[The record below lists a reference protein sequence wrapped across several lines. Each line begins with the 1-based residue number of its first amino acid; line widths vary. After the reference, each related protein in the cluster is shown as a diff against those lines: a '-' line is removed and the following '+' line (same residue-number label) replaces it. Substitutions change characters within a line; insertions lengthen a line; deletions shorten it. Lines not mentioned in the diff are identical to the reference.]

1 MRSIMV
7 VDDDPDVLFTVG
19 KVLEHSGYHVT
30 PANSGKECIEKL
42 LQKVPD
48 LILLDIMMP
57 DMDGWEVL
65 KEIRGKM
72 ALNSLPVAMLTAKSF
87 SENTLRNRDFKGL
100 IEFVVKPFTKEKMTE
115 SQLIDRGSNF
125 FWIDKPFTR
134 EGLLQKVEKIFDCTR

>member
-1 MRSIMV
+1 MV

-19 KVLEHSGYHVT
+19 EVLKKSGYQVMK
-30 PANSGKECIEKL
+30 AGGGEECIDLL

-48 LILLDIMMP
+48 LLLLDIMMP

-72 ALNSLPVAMLTAKSF
+72 DLYSLPVAMLTAKSF
-87 SENTLRNRDFKGL
+87 SENTLVSQDLKGL

-115 SQLIDRGSNF
+115 SQLINRGSNF

-134 EGLLQKVEKIFDCTR
+134 EGLLQKVETIFDCTR